1 MLPDYIIYD
10 ELERQRREQNQERP
24 RKRVELPKDPPE
36 FDDAERQDEDDH
48 DRQDDNRGVTIIE
61 I

>member
-10 ELERQRREQNQERP
+10 ELKQERQREEPRRP
-24 RKRVELPKDPPE
+24 RVELPQEPPPE
-36 FDDAERQDEDDH
+36 FDDSEEKQDESEEEND
-48 DRQDDNRGVTIIE
+48 RGVTIIE

>member
-10 ELERQRREQNQERP
+10 ELKREQERDGGQRPRIEAPQPSHPEFERP
-24 RKRVELPKDPPE
+24 HEKKD
-36 FDDAERQDEDDH
+36 DDQEENDD
-48 DRQDDNRGVTIIE
+48 RGVTIIE